1 MDIVRQSYV
10 LWLKS
15 VTKLF
20 KLFMAL
26 TVAFH
31 SLSEHEET
39 DSERYYCVP
48 SKQLSLDKCLKTNN
62 TLMEKFASFFHPISR
77 MKKINNC

>member
-1 MDIVRQSYV
+1 M

-15 VTKLF
+15 VIKLF

-39 DSERYYCVP
+39 EIQKGTTV
-48 SKQLSLDKCLKTNN
+48 CLLNSYHWT
-62 TLMEKFASFFHPISR
+62 SV
-77 MKKINNC
+77 

>member
-1 MDIVRQSYV
+1 
-10 LWLKS
+10 
-15 VTKLF
+15 
-20 KLFMAL
+20 MAL

-77 MKKINNC
+77 MKKINNCWKNLGVKFTLIVYFITWSENE